1 MKRNEF
7 LFVKSTHQ
15 SLLRSG
21 APHHK
26 SYFMHTNTRYT
37 CPINPHLPIFYSI
50 LYTIH
55 LFQFLISLWTYTIS
69 KHHSNN
75 FTHIYIHFKQ
85 VYTEEQNTI
94 NGYMTI

>member
-1 MKRNEF
+1 MKRNQF

-37 CPINPHLPIFYSI
+37 CPINPHLPFFLFNPI
-50 LYTIH
+50 YTSLSFLNYFTDLH
-55 LFQFLISLWTYTIS
+55 NFQTSL
-69 KHHSNN
+69 
-75 FTHIYIHFKQ
+75 Q
-85 VYTEEQNTI
+85 
-94 NGYMTI
+94 